1 LGCIKE
7 GRKEGRKKK
16 TRDMLF
22 LNGSK
27 NKKKQKTKQKKT
39 KNKTKKSKNKTNNVR
54 EGEGGER
61 KFIAKQNKC
70 IPVVIVIV
78 IVNCRI

>member
-22 LNGSK
+22 LNGS
-27 NKKKQKTKQKKT
+27 

>member
-27 NKKKQKTKQKKT
+27 NKKKQKTKQKKA
-39 KNKTKKSKNKTNNVR
+39 KTKQTT
-54 EGEGGER
+54 
-61 KFIAKQNKC
+61 
-70 IPVVIVIV
+70 
-78 IVNCRI
+78 

>member
-27 NKKKQKTKQKKT
+27 NKKQTKTKQKKA
-39 KNKTKKSKNKTNNVR
+39 KTKQTT
-54 EGEGGER
+54 
-61 KFIAKQNKC
+61 
-70 IPVVIVIV
+70 
-78 IVNCRI
+78 